1 MDQKG
6 KSLLHEVQCLK
17 FEYWSNEKKCFAFLK
32 IHKMSHKDAWSIM
45 NERGGKESDSAKG
58 IEKVEVEQMMENRL
72 IGLRKT
78 AQFPVSGSFLWV

>member
-1 MDQKG
+1 
-6 KSLLHEVQCLK
+6 
-17 FEYWSNEKKCFAFLK
+17 
-32 IHKMSHKDAWSIM
+32 M

-78 AQFPVSGSFLWV
+78 AQFPVSGSFL